1 IREEDTVVVRAV
13 RGLYTRMLEW
23 ALEHRI
29 VVIGACV
36 GLLLM
41 TFGMLRSIG
50 GEFMPALEEGNLW
63 VRATMPVDISFDQ
76 AARLTNDVR
85 RMFRESPE
93 VTTVVSQ
100 LGRPDDGTD
109 PTSFSSAE
117 FLANLKP
124 EKEWRPKLTKDALIE
139 EIDARLK
146 GIPGIT
152 FNFSQ
157 VIQDNVEEAM
167 SGVKGENSIKLFGP

>member
-1 IREEDTVVVRAV
+1 
-13 RGLYTRMLEW
+13 
-23 ALEHRI
+23 
-29 VVIGACV
+29 
-36 GLLLM
+36 
-41 TFGMLRSIG
+41 
-50 GEFMPALEEGNLW
+50 MPALEEGNLW

-76 AARLTNDVR
+76 AARLTSEIR
-85 RMFRESPE
+85 RLFRESPE

-109 PTSFSSAE
+109 PVSFSNAE

-124 EKEWRPKLTKDALIE
+124 EKEWRPRLSKDMLIG
-139 EIDARLK
+139 EIEGRLK
-146 GIPGIT
+146 DIPGVI

-167 SGVKGENSIKLFGP
+167 SG

>member
-1 IREEDTVVVRAV
+1 
-13 RGLYTRMLEW
+13 
-23 ALEHRI
+23 
-29 VVIGACV
+29 
-36 GLLLM
+36 
-41 TFGMLRSIG
+41 
-50 GEFMPALEEGNLW
+50 MPALEEGNLW

-76 AARLTNDVR
+76 AARLTHDMR
-85 RMFRESPE
+85 HMFRESPE

-109 PTSFSSAE
+109 PTSFFNAE

-124 EKEWRPKLTKDALIE
+124 QKEWR
-139 EIDARLK
+139 ARLSK
-146 GIPGIT
+146 DGLIAEIEARLQKIPGVI

-167 SGVKGENSIKLFGP
+167 SGVKGKTRSSCSEPI